1 MKSLYPLTASL
12 ASTTLL
18 SIAIAPG
25 QAQTV
30 VPTAPVSDPLVQS
43 KSVQVA
49 PSQRT
54 PKGSVTVDA
63 IPMPEFSPSPQTSP
77 QPATPTP
84 PAVAE
89 PRVQVA
95 EVVVCG
101 ATGELL
107 DEIYNVVQI
116 KPGMS
121 VTRSQL
127 QADLDAIGKTGYFRS
142 VRAEPQDTPLGVR
155 VTFVVEP
162 NPVLRSVQV
171 QNNQVLPAEVVNA
184 SFADQYGKV
193 LNLRQLEAGI
203 QKLNQWYQ
211 TNGYVLAQVVGE
223 PQLNADGAVVLDVV
237 EGTIE
242 AVQIKFLNEKGED
255 KDAQGKPIQGRTRD
269 FVITR
274 EMQLKPRTIFSQ
286 TQAQQDLQR
295 VFRLGLFDDVKL
307 SLSPGQDPRKAI
319 VVVNVAERKN
329 FAISPNVG
337 YGSTSGLYA
346 GGNFQANNLGG
357 NNQKL
362 SGEVQWSQRGLQ
374 FDANFT
380 DPWIGGDPNRT
391 AYTVN
396 GFKRESIPLVFDGG
410 TTEVTLPNGDRPRVD
425 RTGGGVTFSRPLSET
440 PLGKPEWSATAGLQ
454 YQRVAIRDGDGD
466 LSPQDERGNPLSFSG
481 SGKDDLLTASLGVV
495 QDRRNDPLR
504 PTQGSLLRLSTEQS
518 VPIGEGN
525 ILFNR
530 LRGSYSLFLPT
541 SLTKFTSGCRQ
552 QTPTAAECPQ
562 AFAFNVQAGTVIGDL
577 PPYEAFSLGGSNSV
591 RGYGEGDV
599 GSARSFAQISA
610 EYRFPIVSIVN
621 GALFVDAATD
631 FGSGSSVPGDPAGE
645 RDKPGIG
652 LGYGLGLRVQSPI
665 GPVRVDFG
673 LNDQGDS
680 RFQFGIGER
689 F

>member
-1 MKSLYPLTASL
+1 
-12 ASTTLL
+12 
-18 SIAIAPG
+18 
-25 QAQTV
+25 
-30 VPTAPVSDPLVQS
+30 
-43 KSVQVA
+43 
-49 PSQRT
+49 
-54 PKGSVTVDA
+54 
-63 IPMPEFSPSPQTSP
+63 
-77 QPATPTP
+77 
-84 PAVAE
+84 
-89 PRVQVA
+89 
-95 EVVVCG
+95 
-101 ATGELL
+101 
-107 DEIYNVVQI
+107 
-116 KPGMS
+116 
-121 VTRSQL
+121 
-127 QADLDAIGKTGYFRS
+127 
-142 VRAEPQDTPLGVR
+142 
-155 VTFVVEP
+155 
-162 NPVLRSVQV
+162 
-171 QNNQVLPAEVVNA
+171 
-184 SFADQYGKV
+184 
-193 LNLRQLEAGI
+193 
-203 QKLNQWYQ
+203 
-211 TNGYVLAQVVGE
+211 
-223 PQLNADGAVVLDVV
+223 
-237 EGTIE
+237 
-242 AVQIKFLNEKGED
+242 
-255 KDAQGKPIQGRTRD
+255 
-269 FVITR
+269 
-274 EMQLKPRTIFSQ
+274 MQLKPRTIFSQ

-645 RDKPGIG
+645 RGKPGIG